1 MTQNSAKNWL
11 LKGCLL
17 MGQLYFLQYIGR
29 KKFKEKNI
37 LCKNL
42 PDLFS
47 NQAVKGLVSQ
57 A

>member
-1 MTQNSAKNWL
+1 
-11 LKGCLL
+11 
-17 MGQLYFLQYIGR
+17 MGQLYILQLKNIGR

-42 PDLFS
+42 PDLFL